1 MAVRSHEWE
10 NPYGVV
16 RTKGVDI
23 IGFEEK
29 PVVRSHINAGVYVL
43 EPSAINVIRKNEK
56 LDMPNIFER
65 LKEKNLRTVVYPIHE
80 PWADIGIPE
89 DYLKVK

>member
-1 MAVRSHEWE
+1 M
-10 NPYGVV
+10 P
-16 RTKGVDI
+16 
-23 IGFEEK
+23 
-29 PVVRSHINAGVYVL
+29 GVYVL
-43 EPSAINVIRKNEK
+43 EPSAINVIKKNEK